1 MSIHSIPFW
10 VLLQQQMIAVA
21 VVTTGTPKHVQI
33 VYTFAP
39 NNSSQIIAASILGH
53 GGRAVLHGPIVLPD
67 SQPTAVTKR

>member
-1 MSIHSIPFW
+1 M
-10 VLLQQQMIAVA
+10 A

-53 GGRAVLHGPIVLPD
+53 GGRAVLRGPIVLPD